1 MESVNT
7 RLFTVEE
14 LSFKKYANLMET
26 LQIMIDSSC
35 ELEWALEEIEEIE
48 QEQGF
53 LGSEMLSEM
62 NYITTQLDYVY
73 KNIDVIISAMKYQE
87 SKSFFK
93 VRDLPLFCLN

>member
-7 RLFTVEE
+7 RLFTIEE
-14 LSFKKYANLMET
+14 LRFKKYANLMET
-26 LQIMIDSSC
+26 LHIIIDSSC
-35 ELEWALEEIEEIE
+35 DLEWAMEEIEEIE

-62 NYITTQLDYVY
+62 NYITTQLDYLY
-73 KNIDVIISAMKYQE
+73 KNIDVIISAMKYHE

-93 VRDLPLFCLN
+93 VHDLPLFCLN